1 MLAET
6 ARWPKDSRARPHL
19 WYATGEGFR
28 EGFTNDG
35 TDMTQAAAGTTG
47 TTQLARTL
55 GLWAIVGL
63 GLGYMTPTVVF
74 DTFGIVSA
82 ETGSVVPAAYL
93 LALVVMVFTAVSY
106 GRMTQV
112 YPSAG
117 SAYTYTSETIG
128 PNVGFLI
135 GWAALLDY
143 LLLPL
148 VNALII
154 RSYMYSFFPGLPP
167 WVTVIVYVAAITAM
181 CLFSMTNTSRVNMV
195 LVVFEVVLIAVF
207 LILATKSL
215 MDGMGN
221 GTIFST
227 APIWHDGVDVHLV
240 ITGAT
245 IVAFSFIGFD
255 AITMYTEEAKEA
267 SLVPKAII
275 LALLIGG
282 AIFFVSAWF
291 TQSLFP
297 DVSSFDEESLENSAL
312 PQIAFL
318 VGGHLFKIALTAAAF
333 AATVASSLASH
344 ASVSRLLYVMGR
356 NGRGPVGKFFGY
368 LHPSFQT
375 PFYAILFVGLVSL
388 LAIQFNLDFVASLI
402 NFGALIAFTFVN
414 LTVIIHFAYR
424 RREVHGASQIVR
436 NIVLP
441 AIAMALTVLLWVYLS
456 AESARYGTIWFLIGI
471 AVLLWITRFF
481 RRPLSV
487 NMGETH
493 AITREG

>member
-1 MLAET
+1 MTNT
-6 ARWPKDSRARPHL
+6 AS
-19 WYATGEGFR
+19 GS
-28 EGFTNDG
+28 
-35 TDMTQAAAGTTG
+35 AGKTK
-47 TTQLARTL
+47 LARTL
-55 GLWAIVGL
+55 GLWGIVFL

-82 ETGSVVPAAYL
+82 ETGNVVPTAYVF
-93 LALVVMVFTAVSY
+93 ALVVMAFTAISY

-112 YPSAG
+112 FPSAG
-117 SAYTYTSETIG
+117 SAYTYTSETIS

-154 RSYMYSFFPGLPP
+154 RSYLFSFFPSAPQWI
-167 WVTVIVYVAAITAM
+167 WVVVYVAAITAM
-181 CLFSMTNTSRVNMV
+181 CLFSMTNTSRANML
-195 LVVFEVVLIAVF
+195 LVVFEVVLIGVF
-207 LILATKSL
+207 LVLATKSL
-215 MDGMGN
+215 IDGMGN
-221 GTIFST
+221 GTLFST
-227 APIWHDGVDVHLV
+227 QPLWHEGVHLNLV

-255 AITMYTEEAKEA
+255 AITMYTEEAKDA
-267 SLVPKAII
+267 STVPKAIV

-282 AIFFVSAWF
+282 AIFFVAAFF

-297 DVSSFDEESLENSAL
+297 DVSGFSQESLENSAL
-312 PQIAFL
+312 PEIAFN
-318 VGGHLFKIALTAAAF
+318 VGGHLFKILLTAAAF

-356 NGRGPVGKFFGY
+356 NGRGPIGRFFGY

-375 PFYAILFVGLVSL
+375 PAWSIIFVGVVSL
-388 LAIQFNLDFVASLI
+388 FAIGFNLDFVASLI

-414 LTVIIHFAYR
+414 LTVIAYFAFR
-424 RREVHGASQIVR
+424 RREVSGARQIFR

-441 AIAMALTVLLWVYLS
+441 GLGVLFTVLLWVYLS
-456 AESARYGTIWFLIGI
+456 AESTRYGVIWFVVGI
-471 AVLLWITRFF
+471 VVLVWLTRFF
-481 RRPLSV
+481 RRPLTV
-487 NMGETH
+487 NMGDAEH
-493 AITREG
+493 

>member
-1 MLAET
+1 MTNT
-6 ARWPKDSRARPHL
+6 AS
-19 WYATGEGFR
+19 GS
-28 EGFTNDG
+28 
-35 TDMTQAAAGTTG
+35 AGKTK
-47 TTQLARTL
+47 LARTL
-55 GLWAIVGL
+55 GLWGIVFL

-82 ETGSVVPAAYL
+82 ETGNVVPTAYVF
-93 LALVVMVFTAVSY
+93 ALVVMAFTAISY

-112 YPSAG
+112 FPSAG
-117 SAYTYTSETIG
+117 SAYTYTSETIS

-154 RSYMYSFFPGLPP
+154 RSYLFSFFPSAPQWI
-167 WVTVIVYVAAITAM
+167 WVVVYVAAITAM
-181 CLFSMTNTSRVNMV
+181 CLFSMTNTSRVNML
-195 LVVFEVVLIAVF
+195 LVVFEVVLIGVF
-207 LILATKSL
+207 LVLATKSL
-215 MDGMGN
+215 IDGMGN
-221 GTIFST
+221 GTLFST
-227 APIWHDGVDVHLV
+227 QPLWHEGVHLNLV

-255 AITMYTEEAKEA
+255 AITMYTEEAKDA
-267 SLVPKAII
+267 STVPKAIV

-282 AIFFVSAWF
+282 AIFFVAAFF

-297 DVSSFDEESLENSAL
+297 DVSGFSQESLENSAL
-312 PQIAFL
+312 PEIAFN
-318 VGGHLFKIALTAAAF
+318 VGGHLFKILLTAAAF

-356 NGRGPVGKFFGY
+356 NGRGPIGRFFGY

-375 PFYAILFVGLVSL
+375 PAWSIIFVGVVSL
-388 LAIQFNLDFVASLI
+388 FAIGFNLDFVASLI

-414 LTVIIHFAYR
+414 LTVIAYFAFR
-424 RREVHGASQIVR
+424 RREVSGARQIFR

-441 AIAMALTVLLWVYLS
+441 GLGVLFTVLLWVYLS
-456 AESARYGTIWFLIGI
+456 AESTRYGVIWFVVGI
-471 AVLLWITRFF
+471 VVLVWLTRFF
-481 RRPLSV
+481 RRPLTV
-487 NMGETH
+487 NMGDAEH
-493 AITREG
+493 